1 MEKRFYIEELP
12 ESKWYLWDSWLSN
25 LPHSTPFSTSWWLST
40 VCNLF
45 GGSPHIF
52 IIKTDKDEFIGGI
65 GLREVKFLGKSII
78 TPSPLSAYMPLV
90 FSKDLSYRLVIELEK
105 QLASFLKDRFNVIL
119 SILNTR
125 DIYDVRGFQWYG
137 YETKVQYTA
146 IINLEEFN
154 IDIIDRS
161 KKKQINKALRA
172 EMVFELSD
180 DVELMWNVWNKT
192 FIRQDLKVPIT
203 LKQLQYIYRKIKENN
218 GGQGFISFTKNGKP
232 TSFRISMWSNPV
244 IVYGW
249 ISGSDPDYFRD
260 GVSSFT
266 VWSVLQYFKERGF
279 KLFDWCG
286 ANIESIANFKLSFGA
301 NLTPI
306 FVLRSEPL
314 WFSIAHL
321 LRGMTKEM
329 IFRKRR
335 KNNDNY

>member
-78 TPSPLSAYMPLV
+78 TPSPLSLYMPLV
-90 FSKDLSYRLVIELEK
+90 FSKDLSY
-105 QLASFLKDRFNVIL
+105 
-119 SILNTR
+119 
-125 DIYDVRGFQWYG
+125 
-137 YETKVQYTA
+137 
-146 IINLEEFN
+146 
-154 IDIIDRS
+154 
-161 KKKQINKALRA
+161 
-172 EMVFELSD
+172 
-180 DVELMWNVWNKT
+180 
-192 FIRQDLKVPIT
+192 
-203 LKQLQYIYRKIKENN
+203 N